1 MTLFI
6 LPVELDSENSIVI
19 QPSVAKTTTYHEEES
34 SGLESEAT
42 DNDELLKDDQGIQEF
57 CQITLMYVTIMA
69 LAIHKLGSI
78 KIADTLYPFL
88 FQIRTCSS

>member
-42 DNDELLKDDQGIQEF
+42 DNDELPKNDRG
-57 CQITLMYVTIMA
+57 M
-69 LAIHKLGSI
+69 
-78 KIADTLYPFL
+78 
-88 FQIRTCSS
+88 